1 MIIKIRTNAKITDAG
16 VKQIVGTID
25 DCGTIR
31 LLYAGSFLLSDIKNI
46 TIVCQRSITDS
57 SVCSVICFPNC
68 EFA

>member
-31 LLYAGSFLLSDIKNI
+31 LLYALSFLLSDIKNI
-46 TIVCQRSITDS
+46 TIVCQRSIT
-57 SVCSVICFPNC
+57 
-68 EFA
+68 E

>member
-46 TIVCQRSITDS
+46 TIVCQRSITCLLYTSDAAD
-57 SVCSVICFPNC
+57 
-68 EFA
+68 E

>member
-25 DCGTIR
+25 DCETIR

-46 TIVCQRSITDS
+46 TIVCQRSIT
-57 SVCSVICFPNC
+57 
-68 EFA
+68 E